1 MGIELGKEQGESKV
15 TPVSALV
22 MRLDMIGCGDHGG
35 GGGFNMAGA
44 QELYFGNAKFEI
56 LGRHPPW
63 EREYKAEGSESGGQE
78 SALARVLR
86 VWGCC

>member
-1 MGIELGKEQGESKV
+1 
-15 TPVSALV
+15 
-22 MRLDMIGCGDHGG
+22 
-35 GGGFNMAGA
+35 MAGA

-63 EREYKAEGSESGGQE
+63 ERQYKAEGSESGGQE